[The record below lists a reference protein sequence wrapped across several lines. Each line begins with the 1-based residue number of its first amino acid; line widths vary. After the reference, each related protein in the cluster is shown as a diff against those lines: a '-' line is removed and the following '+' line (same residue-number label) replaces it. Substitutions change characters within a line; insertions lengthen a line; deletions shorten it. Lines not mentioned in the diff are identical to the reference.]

1 MSEQDILSNF
11 KNSMTLDQDGEILSA
26 TGELQNKSKDFAKT
40 ILSMLHD
47 VNFITTSSKQ
57 DFKRMSITFANEVY
71 IITIVNN
78 KIFVVVQ

>member
-1 MSEQDILSNF
+1 MSEQDILNNF
-11 KNSMTLDQDGEILSA
+11 KGSMTLDQEGEILSA

-40 ILSMLHD
+40 IVSMLHD

-57 DFKRMSITFANEVY
+57 DFKRMSITFSNETFIV
-71 IITIVNN
+71 TIVSN